1 MRNGRYVRNGRNRN
15 TYGLERSYSGLASG
29 TRSLYENLYAADTVL
44 FSGYRSLFASLLS
57 GKRSALSGASE
68 AERAGAARRNRV
80 ALLVGEGNKRIVK
93 GRVDMNLSLID
104 IFGNS
109 FFG

>member
-1 MRNGRYVRNGRNRN
+1 
-15 TYGLERSYSGLASG
+15 
-29 TRSLYENLYAADTVL
+29 VL
-44 FSGYRSLFASLLS
+44 FSGYRGFFAGLLS

-68 AERAGAARRNRV
+68 AKRAGAARRNSV
-80 ALLVGEGNKRIVK
+80 ALLVGEGNKRIIK

-109 FFG
+109 FLG